1 MSHHLVVFALF
12 CRNLGLNITEAVT
25 YLGDNYDNLD
35 ADIVNA
41 YEETYQE
48 LMTFVRSEN
57 A

>member
-1 MSHHLVVFALF
+1 MSHHLVVFAQF
-12 CRNLGLNITEAVT
+12 CRDNGLNITEAVT
-25 YLGDNYDNLD
+25 YIGDNYDNLD

-48 LMTFVRSEN
+48 LMNFVRSEN